1 MRMAVTTQDRQITY
15 HYDLN
20 SSKTMLRKPL
30 IFIFSLFTFVTLSA
44 QTDSTDTSDLT
55 PPPPQADQMPY
66 FSGCG
71 SLTDGSVEKRNCSNQ
86 SLVAFISK
94 NLEIPQKS
102 EETGSVY
109 VNFTV
114 NERGKVVEP
123 TILRGLA
130 NEQNQAA
137 LQVVKAM
144 PDWEPARLNGQP
156 TKVKM
161 TLPIRFMRKDESEF
175 SNGFQLTWGNL
186 KGTTIDRE
194 SLNKN
199 LSTPITVRDE
209 TGNPLEINELLFERE
224 RDGKYLDAKSSG
236 TVSKDMHKIVKK
248 LRRHDHFTVTAT
260 VQKKG
265 QFFYVEKNFTIE

>member
-1 MRMAVTTQDRQITY
+1 M
-15 HYDLN
+15 
-20 SSKTMLRKPL
+20 MLRKPL
-30 IFIFSLFTFVTLSA
+30 ILAFSLFSSMVLFA
-44 QTDSTDTSDLT
+44 QTDSTDTSEPL
-55 PPPPQADQMPY
+55 PPQADQMPY
-66 FSGCG
+66 FRGCG
-71 SLTDGSVEKRNCSNQ
+71 SLPEGSVEKRNCSNQ
-86 SLVAFISK
+86 SLISFISK

-114 NERGKVVEP
+114 DERGKVIEP

-130 NEQNQAA
+130 TEQNQAA
-137 LQVVKAM
+137 VEVVKSM

-186 KGTTIDRE
+186 KGVTIDRE

-209 TGNPLEINELLFERE
+209 SGNPLEINELLFERE
-224 RDGKYLDAKSSG
+224 RDGRYMDAKSSG
-236 TVSKDMHKIVKK
+236 TVTNEMRRIVKK
-248 LRRHDHFTVTAT
+248 LHRKDHFTVTAT

-265 QFFYVEKNFTIE
+265 QFFYVEKSFTIE